1 MIKVGNAILLP
12 SAVMTCP
19 ALLLTAAL
27 AVGSIASAAP
37 VEITSYD
44 IEQTNRS
51 GWGGWCHD
59 YNGTIVNTGR
69 TVSGNAGGC
78 NTTDG
83 NQIANYSGGSGT
95 LNDGVISTSIS
106 STHLFTTRNADDG
119 QAISPV
125 ITLHLGGTFVINSIL
140 LSGGDIGGNIIPG
153 ALNGVT
159 VEIGGIA
166 VTLATGPVGTPNAIG
181 VPVNDLVDLTN
192 TALAG
197 VPTDRIVLKNFTAS
211 FFESPFDQFSI
222 SEIEVD
228 GVAEVPPTEVDIDV
242 KPSNTRN
249 RICLGP
255 HGKVR
260 VAVLSS
266 PTFDA
271 RKVLPSSLT
280 FGKTGNEASLIR
292 CKAPTHVNRDRR
304 ADLLCVFSI
313 PATGLAL
320 GDTEAVLKGTIGTGP
335 TATHI
340 IGYDVVNVLASGS
353 RDKCEEEHDD
363 DD

>member
-1 MIKVGNAILLP
+1 V
-12 SAVMTCP
+12 
-19 ALLLTAAL
+19 
-27 AVGSIASAAP
+27 
-37 VEITSYD
+37 
-44 IEQTNRS
+44 
-51 GWGGWCHD
+51 
-59 YNGTIVNTGR
+59 
-69 TVSGNAGGC
+69 
-78 NTTDG
+78 
-83 NQIANYSGGSGT
+83 
-95 LNDGVISTSIS
+95 
-106 STHLFTTRNADDG
+106 
-119 QAISPV
+119 
-125 ITLHLGGTFVINSIL
+125 
-140 LSGGDIGGNIIPG
+140 LS
-153 ALNGVT
+153 
-159 VEIGGIA
+159 
-166 VTLATGPVGTPNAIG
+166 
-181 VPVNDLVDLTN
+181 
-192 TALAG
+192 
-197 VPTDRIVLKNFTAS
+197 NFTSS
-211 FFESPFDQFSI
+211 FFGSAFDRFSI

-228 GVAEVPPTEVDIDV
+228 GVADVPPTEVEVDIDV
-242 KPSNTRN
+242 KPNTTRN

-271 RKVLPSSLT
+271 RTVLPSSLT
-280 FGKTGNEASLIR
+280 FGKTGNEASLVR